1 MKTDPLCDL
10 FTPDT
15 LEKIFPPDR
24 ADRFFDALYGDAKD
38 GAYDI
43 RLHYKGHAPDKKE
56 LVFEFQLKQRP
67 GKCLACN
74 LTYGLPQVFSRH
86 PVINVRGL
94 VQEIDRL
101 LTGNGRCAA
110 WRVGVTREISHSL
123 HAVPLIISLQSS

>member
-1 MKTDPLCDL
+1 MKTDTMRDT
-10 FTPDT
+10 FTAET
-15 LEKIFPPDR
+15 LEKIFPRDR
-24 ADRFFDALYGDAKD
+24 ADRFFDALYGDAKE

-43 RLHYKGHAPDKKE
+43 SLDYKGHIPDRKE
-56 LVFEFQLKQRP
+56 LMFEFRLKQRP

-86 PVINVRGL
+86 PIINIRGL

-101 LTGNGRCAA
+101 LNGRGKCAD
-110 WRVGVTREISHSL
+110 WRVGTTREISHAL